1 MKVIVAGLSKT
12 GTITVTAALGQ
23 LRGITTVYHFMD
35 HYANFG
41 SFWKKIC
48 EEGGTKEDFQRMYSN
63 VDAVADVPAAYFW
76 EELLEA
82 YPEAKVRVYAHHKKK
97 NMN

>member
-1 MKVIVAGLSKT
+1 MKVIVAGLNKT
-12 GTITVTAALGQ
+12 GTTSITVALGQ
-23 LRGITTVYHFMD
+23 LHGIDTVHHYMD

-41 SFWKKIC
+41 SVWKKIC

-82 YPEAKVRVYAHHKKK
+82 YPEAKVCVCSLQS
-97 NMN
+97 NQI